1 MSAIRVYA
9 FRCDE
14 PGCREVAS
22 TLESSAAAAR
32 RSIARRAWTTRRDP
46 NPDGFYFWK
55 DFCPSH
61 SEAAASSG
69 ASA

>member
-14 PGCREVAS
+14 PGCGATAS
-22 TLESSAAAAR
+22 TMESSAAAAR
-32 RSIARRAWTTRRDP
+32 AVTARQAWTTRREP

-61 SEAAASSG
+61 SEAAIA
-69 ASA
+69 ASAPS